1 MAGVAFLCVANSAR
15 SQLAEAIALHLEP
28 ELEIYSAG
36 SRPSHVRPQVY
47 TILDR
52 NGLNARGLRSKGLLE
67 IPLGDIDTVVTL
79 CAEEECP
86 LLPGHLRRL
95 SWPLPDPASYPDEEA
110 LDAFQATF
118 EELMRR
124 LPPLLAELKASE

>member
-15 SQLAEAIALHLEP
+15 SQVAEAIARHLDP
-28 ELEIYSAG
+28 DLEVYSAG

-47 TILDR
+47 TILNR
-52 NGLNARGLRSKGLLE
+52 NGLDTRGLRSKGLLE
-67 IPLGDIDTVVTL
+67 IPLGDIGVAVVL

-86 LLPGHLRRL
+86 LLPSHVKKL
-95 SWPLPDPASYPDEEA
+95 SWPLPDPTFYPDDEI
-110 LDAFQATF
+110 LDAFQATY

-124 LPPLLAELKASE
+124 IPKLLQTL

>member
-15 SQLAEAIALHLEP
+15 SQLAEAIARHLEP
-28 ELEIYSAG
+28 DLEVYSAG

-47 TILDR
+47 TILNR
-52 NGLNARGLRSKGLLE
+52 NGLDTRGLRGKGLME
-67 IPLGDIDTVVTL
+67 IPLGDIELAVVL

-86 LLPGHLRRL
+86 LLPPHIKKLA
-95 SWPLPDPASYPDEEA
+95 WPLPDPAFYPDDEI
-110 LDAFQATF
+110 LDAFQATY

-124 LPPLLAELKASE
+124 IPKLLQTL

>member
-15 SQLAEAIALHLEP
+15 SQLAEAIARHLAP
-28 ELEIYSAG
+28 DLEVYSAG

-47 TILDR
+47 TIL
-52 NGLNARGLRSKGLLE
+52 NHHGLDTRGLRSKGLLE
-67 IPLGDIDTVVTL
+67 IPLDEIEVLVTL
-79 CAEEECP
+79 CAEEHCP
-86 LLPGHLRRL
+86 VLPGFLRRL
-95 SWPLPDPASYPDEEA
+95 SWPLPDPASYPDDEA

-124 LPPLLAELKASE
+124 LPPLLATLARD